1 MVPGHQVQI
10 LITEGG
16 DVLLED
22 AQRSRDDA
30 VWLIQPN
37 RNLSWRN
44 TKLVFLLL
52 GLCVAAV
59 AGYFVTLGAWLV
71 VPFAGLEVLLI
82 GLALYLQCC
91 HAHRQQVIRID
102 ADTVS
107 ICDGRQE
114 KVEASYPRAWSRVV
128 HTRDPSGWY
137 PSRLFIGAHGR
148 FIEIG
153 TYLIESER
161 DLLADNLRCALQDA

>member
-1 MVPGHQVQI
+1 VQI
-10 LITEGG
+10 SNTEGEQM
-16 DVLLED
+16 LQED
-22 AQRSRDDA
+22 GQRSGDDA

-37 RNLSWRN
+37 RNLSWQK
-44 TKLVFLLL
+44 TKLAFLLL
-52 GLCVAAV
+52 GFCIAAV
-59 AGYFVTLGAWLV
+59 AIYFASLGAWLV
-71 VPFAGLEVLLI
+71 VPFAGLELLLLGI
-82 GLALYLQCC
+82 ALYLQCC
-91 HAHRQQVIRID
+91 HAHQQQVIKID

-107 ICDGRQE
+107 ICDGRRE

-128 HTRDPSGWY
+128 QTRDPRGWY

-153 TYLIESER
+153 SYLIESER

>member
-1 MVPGHQVQI
+1 M
-10 LITEGG
+10 
-16 DVLLED
+16 LLED
-22 AQRSRDDA
+22 AQRKRDDV

-37 RNLSWRN
+37 RSLSWQN
-44 TKLVFLLL
+44 TKLTFLLL
-52 GLCVAAV
+52 GTSIAAV
-59 AGYFVTLGAWLV
+59 AGYFASLGAWLV

-91 HAHRQQVIRID
+91 HAHQQQIIKID
-102 ADTVS
+102 ADTISV
-107 ICDGRQE
+107 CDGRREQIQ
-114 KVEASYPRAWSRVV
+114 ASYPRAWSRVV
-128 HTRDPSGWY
+128 QTRDPRGWY

-153 TYLIESER
+153 KYLIESER